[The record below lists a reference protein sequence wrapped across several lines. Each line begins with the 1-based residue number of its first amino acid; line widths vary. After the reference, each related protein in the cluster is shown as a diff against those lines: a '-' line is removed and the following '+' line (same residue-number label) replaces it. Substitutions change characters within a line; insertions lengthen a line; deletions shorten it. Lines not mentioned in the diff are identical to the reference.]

1 MYQDVIIMIIA
12 EQRRG
17 EGNSLCWGKILYT
30 IEIYYTILYYLIL
43 IQAGLFQ
50 VKISI

>member
-17 EGNSLCWGKILYT
+17 EGNNLCWGKILYT
-30 IEIYYTILYYLIL
+30 IEIYYTILFNINPSW
-43 IQAGLFQ
+43 I
-50 VKISI
+50 VSS